1 MTAQLLLS
9 LSILVALHEFGH
21 LITAKFFKMRVE
33 KYYIGFPPKVFS
45 FMWRGTEY
53 GWGALP
59 LGGFVKISGMIDE
72 SMDKAAMNSE
82 PQPWE
87 FRSKPAWQ
95 RLIVMLGGIIMNVI
109 TGIVIFSLI
118 LLIIG
123 DKSIPL
129 SSAKFG
135 IVTNDVAKQIGLK
148 DFDQIIALN
157 GKKIETF
164 EDIYQPEAIVNSG
177 SYYTI
182 LRNGVEMKIEL
193 PANLAD
199 RLSDKTEQKS
209 FIIPVMPFKVGK
221 VKSGMPAASADI
233 REGDSL
239 LRLNGTSIQ
248 FFHILQEQL
257 KANAG
262 KKVTITLW
270 RAGQEID
277 KELEVS
283 SEGLLG
289 FQPVST
295 LQTTQKTYPFGEA
308 VAKGTEQAFDI
319 VWLNIA
325 GFGKM
330 FKGELNP
337 ANAVQGPIGMAQSL
351 FGAQWNWENFWRMT
365 GVLSMALAFMN
376 LLPIPALDGGH
387 VVFLLYEMISRRK
400 PNDKVLERAQMVGMA
415 LLLTL
420 IVLVFFND
428 IRNLF
433 VK

>member
-1 MTAQLLLS
+1 
-9 LSILVALHEFGH
+9 
-21 LITAKFFKMRVE
+21 
-33 KYYIGFPPKVFS
+33 
-45 FMWRGTEY
+45 
-53 GWGALP
+53 
-59 LGGFVKISGMIDE
+59 
-72 SMDKAAMNSE
+72 
-82 PQPWE
+82 
-87 FRSKPAWQ
+87 
-95 RLIVMLGGIIMNVI
+95 
-109 TGIVIFSLI
+109 
-118 LLIIG
+118 
-123 DKSIPL
+123 
-129 SSAKFG
+129 
-135 IVTNDVAKQIGLK
+135 
-148 DFDQIIALN
+148 
-157 GKKIETF
+157 
-164 EDIYQPEAIVNSG
+164 
-177 SYYTI
+177 
-182 LRNGVEMKIEL
+182 
-193 PANLAD
+193 
-199 RLSDKTEQKS
+199 
-209 FIIPVMPFKVGK
+209 
-221 VKSGMPAASADI
+221 
-233 REGDSL
+233 
-239 LRLNGTSIQ
+239 
-248 FFHILQEQL
+248 
-257 KANAG
+257 
-262 KKVTITLW
+262 
-270 RAGQEID
+270 
-277 KELEVS
+277 
-283 SEGLLG
+283 LLG

>member
-1 MTAQLLLS
+1 MAAQLLLS

-21 LITAKFFKMRVE
+21 LITAKLFKMRVE

-45 FMWRGTEY
+45 FMWKGTEY
-53 GWGALP
+53 GWGAIP

-72 SMDKAAMNSE
+72 SMDKSMLNRE
-82 PQPWE
+82 PEPWE

-118 LLIIG
+118 FIIIG
-123 DKSIPL
+123 EKYIPM
-129 SSAKFG
+129 SSAKYG
-135 IVTNDVAKQIGLK
+135 IVTNDVAKSIGLK
-148 DFDQIIALN
+148 DFDKITAVN
-157 GKKIETF
+157 GKPIDSF
-164 EDIYQPEAIVNSG
+164 EDIYQPDALLNND

-182 LRNGVEMKIEL
+182 IRDGAEMKINL
-193 PANLAD
+193 PTDLAD
-199 RLSDKTEQKS
+199 KLSDRSEQKA
-209 FIIPVMPFKVGK
+209 FIAPAVTFKVGK
-221 VKSGMPAASADI
+221 VQNGMPAAKADI

-239 LRLNGTSIQ
+239 LTVNGKPIV
-248 FFHILQEQL
+248 FFHILQAEL
-257 KANAG
+257 ASVAG
-262 KKVTITLW
+262 KKVKIALNRNGQELEKEVTITSD
-270 RAGQEID
+270 G
-277 KELEVS
+277 K
-283 SEGLLG
+283 LG
-289 FQPVST
+289 FQQNPMLATST
-295 LQTTQKTYPFGEA
+295 LTYDIPTSI
-308 VAKGTEQAFDI
+308 AKGTEQAFEI

-351 FGAQWNWENFWRMT
+351 FGAVWNWENFWRMT

-400 PNDKVLERAQMVGMA
+400 PSDKFLERAQMVGMA

-420 IVLVFFND
+420 IVLTFFND
-428 IRNLF
+428 IVKLF
-433 VK
+433 S